1 MLLHAQQNIPDQ
13 FKVSN
18 DPTRLIGWNPTM
30 SIQLILTQL
39 ETLFGKQSNAL
50 IWNNDKLFQLDVNPN
65 DAPELLFLRVE
76 QCQDVAITA
85 QNPYSDTQLI
95 RNTVHLLLQSGIFLM
110 KEFKNWKTTAD
121 KTWTLLKLFI
131 HGMY

>member
-1 MLLHAQQNIPDQ
+1 
-13 FKVSN
+13 
-18 DPTRLIGWNPTM
+18 M